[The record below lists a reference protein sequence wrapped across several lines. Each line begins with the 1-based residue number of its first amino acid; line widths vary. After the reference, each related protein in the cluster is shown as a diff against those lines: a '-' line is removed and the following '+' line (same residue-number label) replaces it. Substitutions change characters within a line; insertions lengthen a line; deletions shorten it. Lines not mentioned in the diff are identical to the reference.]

1 MEQKIKI
8 FEEKLAR
15 LSDVALV
22 ARFNQEVDNP
32 GWVSSRA
39 YFLKALCLQFEKRGI
54 DYSIVRNESGGFNL
68 NAKVVLKD
76 GKLIF

>member
-8 FEEKLAR
+8 FEEELAR
-15 LSDVALV
+15 LSDEALV

-54 DYSIVRNESGGFNL
+54 DASVLQGDHGISLKHKVRLQESKL
-68 NAKVVLKD
+68 VV
-76 GKLIF
+76 

>member
-8 FEEKLAR
+8 FEEELAR
-15 LSDVALV
+15 LSDEALV

-32 GWVSSRA
+32 GWVSARA
-39 YFLKALCLQFEKRGI
+39 YFLEALRNQFENRAI